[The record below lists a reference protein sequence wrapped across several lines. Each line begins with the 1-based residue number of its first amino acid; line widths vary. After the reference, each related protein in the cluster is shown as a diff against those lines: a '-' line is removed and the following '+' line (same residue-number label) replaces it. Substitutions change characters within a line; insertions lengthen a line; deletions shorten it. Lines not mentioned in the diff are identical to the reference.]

1 VGNTSITEKVLTK
14 VLKTAIISK
23 NDITINDIPIFDTRM
38 VLMMTDKNVNKYL
51 PLTEATYYIMLSLIE
66 PLHGYRVMQKV
77 KEISEETVKV
87 GPGTLYGV
95 FSTLEKEGLIVK
107 VREEERRKCYA
118 LTPKGQRVLI
128 GQIERL
134 EIMNANGSSVRELLL
149 NSLDGRK

>member
-1 VGNTSITEKVLTK
+1 
-14 VLKTAIISK
+14 
-23 NDITINDIPIFDTRM
+23 
-38 VLMMTDKNVNKYL
+38 MMSGKNVNKYL
-51 PLTEATYYIMLSLIE
+51 PLTEATYYIMISLVE
-66 PLHGYRVMQKV
+66 PLHGYAVMQKV

-95 FSTLEKEGLIVK
+95 FSTLDKEGLIVK

-118 LTPKGQRVLI
+118 LTPKGQQVLI